1 LKDKVFVIGLDGGTL
16 DLIIPWAHEGKL
28 PNFSRL
34 LSTGV
39 HGNLHS
45 TIHPLSPQAWSSFM
59 TGKNPGKHGIYG
71 FIQRKPRSYDVQY
84 TNATNRDGASLWQ
97 LISEAGGKV
106 GVIDVP
112 FTYPPERVNGFMI
125 TGMDAMWE
133 EAKFIYPDGLK
144 TEIEAKLG
152 EFRWYPQKPSMKEM
166 DSYVRDMFR
175 AIDHRAKLTE
185 YLMDNKEWDFFLTV
199 FLATDRVQHT
209 LWRHMDKTH
218 VLYNPEEAKQ
228 YGDVIF
234 RVYKRLDEIIGNLIN
249 KLDDN
254 TTLVIMSDHGSGP
267 YKWVMNLSKWLNMN
281 GLLRF
286 KKIRSKAEVKN
297 VSHQMLKNSWFFL
310 KRWLPGSL
318 KTKLAAI
325 APSLKH
331 KWMSH
336 IFFSGID
343 WQNTKAYA
351 VGNYGNIYLN
361 VKGRE
366 PLGIVNP
373 GEEYENLRNE
383 IMGKLGELRDP
394 DSGEPILDK
403 VYKKEDLY
411 SGPYLEDAPDIIIL
425 WKDFAYYTRQ
435 SVVDEEVLLFEPPGK
450 FGNRVIEHSACHRLN
465 GVLIMHGKRLLQG
478 KTMNAHIMDLAPT
491 ILYAMGLPVPEDM
504 DGKVLTDAFSN
515 GYLKSHPVR
524 YKKTKEA
531 APRKEE
537 PVATGLPEEAEAA
550 RERLRDLGYID

>member
-1 LKDKVFVIGLDGGTL
+1 MKNKVFVIGLDGGTL
-16 DLIIPWAHEGKL
+16 DLILPWVHEDRL

-34 LSTGV
+34 LSSGV

-112 FTYPPERVNGFMI
+112 FTYPPEKVSGFMI

-133 EAKFIYPDGLK
+133 EARFIYPDGLK
-144 TEIEAKLG
+144 TEIEDKLG
-152 EFRWYPQKPSMKEM
+152 DFYWYPQKPSMKEM

-175 AIDHRAKLTE
+175 AIDHRAQLTQ

-209 LWRHMDKTH
+209 LWRHMDKNH
-218 VLYNPEEAKQ
+218 VLHNPEEAKR
-228 YGDVIF
+228 YGNVIF
-234 RVYKRLDEIIGNLIN
+234 QVYQRIDEIIGNLMN
-249 KLDDN
+249 KLDDS
-254 TTLVIMSDHGSGP
+254 TTLIIMSDHGSGP

-281 GLLRF
+281 GLLQF
-286 KKIRSKAEVKN
+286 KKSQAKAETKD
-297 VSHQMLKNSWFFL
+297 VSHQMLKHSWFFL
-310 KRWLPGSL
+310 KKWLPAPL
-318 KTKLAAI
+318 KVKLAAV

-343 WQNTKAYA
+343 WQNTRAYA

-366 PLGIVNP
+366 PLGIVNA
-373 GEEYENLRNE
+373 GEEYENLRDE
-383 IMGKLGELRDP
+383 IIRKLGELRDP
-394 DSGEPILDK
+394 DSGETILDK
-403 VYKKEDLY
+403 VYKKEELY
-411 SGPYLEDAPDIIIL
+411 SGPYLEDAPDLIVL

-465 GVLIMHGKRLLQG
+465 GVLIMHGKHLLQG
-478 KTMNAHIMDLAPT
+478 KAMNAHIMDLAPT

-515 GYLKSHPVR
+515 DYLKSHPVQYR
-524 YKKTKEA
+524 KIKETSL
-531 APRKEE
+531 RKEKQ
-537 PVATGLPEEAEAA
+537 VATGLPEEAETT

>member
-1 LKDKVFVIGLDGGTL
+1 MKDKVFIIGLDGGTL
-16 DLIIPWAHEGKL
+16 DLIMPWAQEGKL

-84 TNATNRDGASLWQ
+84 TNATNRDGESLWQ

-106 GVIDVP
+106 GVMDVP
-112 FTYPPERVNGFMI
+112 FTYPPEKVNGFMI

-144 TEIEAKLG
+144 TEIEDKLG
-152 EFRWYPQKPSMKEM
+152 EFYWYPQKPTMKEM

-175 AIDHRAKLTE
+175 AIDHRAELTH
-185 YLMDNKEWDFFLTV
+185 YLMDSKEWDFFLTV

-209 LWRHMDKTH
+209 LWRHMDKNH
-218 VLYNPEEAKQ
+218 VLHNPEEAKQ

-234 RVYKRLDEIIGNLIN
+234 RVYQRLDEIIGNLMN

-254 TTLVIMSDHGSGP
+254 TTLIIMSDHGSGP

-281 GLLRF
+281 GLLQF
-286 KKIRSKAEVKN
+286 KKSRDKAGTKD
-297 VSHQMLKNSWFFL
+297 VSRQVLKHSWFLL
-310 KRWLPGSL
+310 KKWLPGSL
-318 KTKLAAI
+318 KNKLAAA

-343 WQNTKAYA
+343 WQNTRAYA

-366 PLGIVNP
+366 PLGIVNA
-373 GEEYENLRNE
+373 GEEYENLRDK
-383 IMGKLGELRDP
+383 IMRKLGELKDP

-403 VYKKEDLY
+403 AYKKEELY

-465 GVLIMHGKRLLQG
+465 GVLIMHGKQLLQG
-478 KTMNAHIMDLAPT
+478 KTINAHIMDLAPT

-515 GYLKSHPVR
+515 DYLKSHKVR
-524 YKKTKEA
+524 YKKAKETV
-531 APRKEE
+531 PRKLE
-537 PVATGLPEEAEAA
+537 PVATGLPEEAAAA